1 MELNTRLH
9 YLLDQLS
16 SQSATIAE
24 MDELKLLLEQDDT
37 DQSIGYAEDQL
48 VMNTPFDPVPFNRE
62 KWMQVADMIINA
74 DKVSAVNN
82 EPTVLQT
89 RKFFIGW
96 RGIRRIAAAAILL
109 AVLSTFYWLM
119 NRHSARPTIVKV
131 SAENKVEPG
140 RSGAKLTLADGSI
153 LVLDSAGN
161 GVVAQQKGTSVL
173 LHNGSLR
180 YDAALASQAA
190 LNTLETPRGRQFHV
204 QLPDGTRVWLN
215 SGSSI
220 TYPTFFTGPERRV
233 SMKGEAYF
241 DVAKNAAKPF
251 RVSVTDEAEVNVLG
265 TQFNVNAYK
274 DDGSINTT
282 LIEGAVE
289 LQKITGKPGE
299 NFSKHA
305 LKLKPGQQ
313 AKLTDEL
320 QLVSN
325 PDISK
330 VLAWKNGLFNFEGA
344 TLIEAMKQLERW
356 YDIEVI
362 YPAKIPDF
370 TFFGELSQ
378 STSMEGMIRALE
390 KSGLHFRMDGRKL
403 IIE

>member
-1 MELNTRLH
+1 
-9 YLLDQLS
+9 
-16 SQSATIAE
+16 
-24 MDELKLLLEQDDT
+24 
-37 DQSIGYAEDQL
+37 
-48 VMNTPFDPVPFNRE
+48 
-62 KWMQVADMIINA
+62 
-74 DKVSAVNN
+74 
-82 EPTVLQT
+82 
-89 RKFFIGW
+89 
-96 RGIRRIAAAAILL
+96 
-109 AVLSTFYWLM
+109 M